1 MTHRLLTQTYKISRQ
16 QMGPLLTGIAHT
28 KGVCNL
34 LIGVSTVFIILLFIL
49 DQWIKH
55 TVVAT
60 IALGG
65 THTVVSGLLSLTYIR
80 NDGAAWSMLA
90 GQQWLFIIIS
100 LAALVVMIW
109 FFIHY
114 RHNWQYELGIAF
126 MIAGTL
132 GNFYDRLVNG
142 FVVDMFQLDFI
153 NFPIFNFADSC
164 LTIGVIWIMIVLFLE
179 DQGEKHA

>member
-1 MTHRLLTQTYKISRQ
+1 M
-16 QMGPLLTGIAHT
+16 
-28 KGVCNL
+28 
-34 LIGVSTVFIILLFIL
+34 LIGLSTAFIILLFFI

-55 TVVAT
+55 VVVAT

-65 THTVVSGLLSLTYIR
+65 SHTVIPGILSLTYIR

-90 GQQWLFIIIS
+90 GQQWFFLVIS
-100 LAALVVMIW
+100 VAALLVMGW
-109 FFIHY
+109 FLIRY
-114 RHNWQYELGIAF
+114 RHNWQYEFGLVF

-132 GNFYDRLVNG
+132 GNFYDRIVNG

-179 DQGEKHA
+179 DKSEGSHV

>member
-1 MTHRLLTQTYKISRQ
+1 MNFTDK
-16 QMGPLLTGIAHT
+16 
-28 KGVCNL
+28 KGVANL
-34 LIGVSTVFIILLFIL
+34 LIGFSTVFIILLFIA

-55 TVVAT
+55 AVVAG

-65 THTVVSGLLSLTYIR
+65 THTVIPGFLSLTYIR

-100 LAALVVMIW
+100 LAALIVMGW
-109 FFIHY
+109 FFFRY
-114 RHNWQYELGIAF
+114 RKDWRYEIGIAF

-153 NFPIFNFADSC
+153 NFPIFNFADTC
-164 LTIGVIWIMIVLFLE
+164 LTVGVIWIMIVLFFE
-179 DQGEKHA
+179 DQSEAQHG

>member
-1 MTHRLLTQTYKISRQ
+1 M
-16 QMGPLLTGIAHT
+16 
-28 KGVCNL
+28 
-34 LIGVSTVFIILLFIL
+34 LIGLSTGLIILLFLI

-65 THTVVSGLLSLTYIR
+65 MHTVVPGVLSLTYIR

-90 GQQWLFIIIS
+90 GQQWFFLIIS
-100 LAALVVMIW
+100 VAALAIMIW
-109 FFIHY
+109 FLVRY
-114 RHNWQYELGIAF
+114 RHHWQYDIGLAF

-132 GNFYDRLVNG
+132 GNFYDRLING

-153 NFPIFNFADSC
+153 NFPIFNFADTC
-164 LTIGVIWIMIVLFLE
+164 LTVGVIWIMVVLFLE
-179 DQGEKHA
+179 DRAEAHHA

>member
-1 MTHRLLTQTYKISRQ
+1 M
-16 QMGPLLTGIAHT
+16 
-28 KGVCNL
+28 
-34 LIGVSTVFIILLFIL
+34 LIGLSTAFIILLFFI

-55 TVVAT
+55 VVVAT

-65 THTVVSGLLSLTYIR
+65 SHTVIPGILSLTYIR

-90 GQQWLFIIIS
+90 GQQWFFLVIS
-100 LAALVVMIW
+100 VAALLVMGW
-109 FFIHY
+109 FLIRY
-114 RHNWQYELGIAF
+114 RQNWQYEFGLVF

-132 GNFYDRLVNG
+132 GNFYDRIVNG

-179 DQGEKHA
+179 DKSEGSHV

>member
-1 MTHRLLTQTYKISRQ
+1 M
-16 QMGPLLTGIAHT
+16 
-28 KGVCNL
+28 
-34 LIGVSTVFIILLFIL
+34 LIGLSTVLIILLFFI

-60 IALGG
+60 IALGA
-65 THTVVSGLLSLTYIR
+65 THTVLPGVFSLTYIR

-90 GQQWLFIIIS
+90 GQQWFFLIIS
-100 LAALVVMIW
+100 VAALAVMIW
-109 FFIHY
+109 FLFRY
-114 RHNWQYELGIAF
+114 RTNWQYEIGLAF

-132 GNFYDRLVNG
+132 GNFYDRLING

-164 LTIGVIWIMIVLFLE
+164 LTVGVIWIMVVLFLE
-179 DQGEKHA
+179 DKSEASHA